1 MKAYVV
7 HYKKLVDRRAAM
19 ERQLGR
25 EGIEAD
31 FIDQFDRD
39 TVRGEDLSLF
49 DRRRMPWRFR
59 RRMPDVQVAI
69 TLSHL
74 HCLRQIAN
82 SGHWGLIL
90 EDDAILAPGF
100 RTGLER
106 CVDQLPAG
114 WGMCFLGDGCGFHI
128 PPDRLRDGIVVYPKE
143 REPTAWGGDGATR
156 CTDSYVVHP
165 ACAARVIALLRALP
179 RRIDRPIDWWLN
191 EVIRH
196 LRIDVYWAE
205 PTLVTQGSQVA
216 GGTSS
221 Y

>member
-1 MKAYVV
+1 MKAHIV
-7 HYKKLVDRRAAM
+7 HYKKLVQRRAAM
-19 ERQLGR
+19 ERQLGW

-31 FIDQFDRD
+31 FVDQFDRD
-39 TVRGEDLSLF
+39 IVRIEDVSLF
-49 DRRRMPWRFR
+49 DRRRVPWRFR
-59 RRMPDVQVAI
+59 RRMPDVQVVI

-74 HCLRQIAN
+74 HCLRQIAH
-82 SGHWGLIL
+82 SGRWGLIL

-100 RTGLER
+100 RAGLER
-106 CVDQLPAG
+106 CLDQLPDG
-114 WGMCFLGDGCGFHI
+114 WGMLFLGDGCGLHI
-128 PPDRLRDGIVVYPKE
+128 PEDRLRGGVVVYPKE
-143 REPTAWGGDGATR
+143 REPTDWGGDGATR

-165 ACAARVIALLRALP
+165 DCAAAVIALLQALP
-179 RRIDRPIDWWLN
+179 RPIDRPIDWWLN

-205 PTLVTQGSQVA
+205 PTLATQGSQVT